1 MENLRTLRAD
11 EVEVRIQSDKPDNNG
26 NKKYLLYMDARAARR
41 LLNERFGIYGW
52 QLLYEHVNGQ
62 LFAKLGIKDP
72 ESGQWVWKMET
83 GSESNIE
90 SEKGQVSDALKR
102 AVVTLGWDELYSSPD
117 IRFNGYS
124 TGNRV
129 QTIEY
134 DTSNR
139 RIIRLVIVD
148 RFGKVVYNWAANQQ
162 VQQQPVQAPIQ
173 PNTAPQQAQP
183 VQQPQPVQAQPQ
195 AQYSPKALIDNMM
208 LNVEVIKMQ
217 PGVNMGQLQAFVDYY
232 TNKLQTSEWIG
243 DFDTLKVW
251 TAWQS
256 RSKKIKQ

>member
-83 GSESNIE
+83 GSESAIE
-90 SEKGQVSDALKR
+90 GEKGQVSDALKR

-148 RFGKVVYNWAANQQ
+148 RYGKVVYNWAANQQ

-183 VQQPQPVQAQPQ
+183 QPQ
-195 AQYSPKALIDNMM
+195 YSKEAIIENIRANA
-208 LNVEVIKMQ
+208 NVEASLPNANIGMLKK
-217 PGVNMGQLQAFVDYY
+217 FVEYY
-232 TNKLQTSEWIG
+232 TNRISNNGWNG
-243 DFDTLKVW
+243 NFDFSLM
-251 TAWQS
+251 WQKWQ
-256 RSKKIKQ
+256 KKGLN

>member
-72 ESGQWVWKMET
+72 ESGQWIWKMET
-83 GSESNIE
+83 GSESAIE
-90 SEKGQVSDALKR
+90 GEKGQVSDALKR

-162 VQQQPVQAPIQ
+162 VQQQPVQQA
-173 PNTAPQQAQP
+173 NTGQNTQQIKPQTQT
-183 VQQPQPVQAQPQ
+183 
-195 AQYSPKALIDNMM
+195 QYSPKALIDNMM

-217 PGVNMGQLQAFVDYY
+217 PGVNMVQLQAFVNYY
-232 TNKLQTSEWIG
+232 ANRIKNNGWTG
-243 DFDTLKVW
+243 DFDTLKLW
-251 TAWQS
+251 NAWQT
-256 RSKKIKQ
+256 RAKTKQ

>member
-1 MENLRTLRAD
+1 MDNNTLRFLTAS
-11 EVEVRIQSDKPDNNG
+11 EVEVRLQSDKPDSEG
-26 NKKYLLYMDARAARR
+26 RKKYLLYMDARAARR

-183 VQQPQPVQAQPQ
+183 VQQTQV
-195 AQYSPKALIDNMM
+195 YSKEALIENIKANADIEALRPNVNIGM
-208 LNVEVIKMQ
+208 LKK
-217 PGVNMGQLQAFVDYY
+217 FVAYY
-232 TNKLQTSEWIG
+232 TNRISNNSWQGSF
-243 DFDTLKVW
+243 DFGLMWGK
-251 TAWQS
+251 WQ
-256 RSKKIKQ
+256 KKGLN

>member
-1 MENLRTLRAD
+1 MDNKTLRFLTPS
-11 EVEVRIQSDKPDNNG
+11 EVEVRLQSDKPDKDG

-90 SEKGQVSDALKR
+90 CEKGQVSDALKR

-124 TGNRV
+124 TGNSV

-134 DTSNR
+134 DTNSR

-148 RFGKVVYNWAANQQ
+148 RYGKVVFNWAANQQ
-162 VQQQPVQAPIQ
+162 PQAQPVQGTIQ
-173 PNTAPQQAQP
+173 PHTAPQQAQP
-183 VQQPQPVQAQPQ
+183 VQQPQ
-195 AQYSPKALIDNMM
+195 QYDKAALIENIKANARVEASLPHANIGM
-208 LNVEVIKMQ
+208 LKKFVE
-217 PGVNMGQLQAFVDYY
+217 YY
-232 TNKLQTSEWIG
+232 INRINDRGWQG
-243 DFDTLKVW
+243 NFDFNAMWSK
-251 TAWQS
+251 WQ
-256 RSKKIKQ
+256 KKGLN

>member
-1 MENLRTLRAD
+1 MDNNTLRFLTAS
-11 EVEVRIQSDKPDNNG
+11 EVEVRLQSDKPDKDG

-72 ESGQWVWKMET
+72 ESGEWVWKMET

-90 SEKGQVSDALKR
+90 CEKGLVSDALKR

-148 RFGKVVYNWAANQQ
+148 RYGKVVFNWTANQQ
-162 VQQQPVQAPIQ
+162 PQAVQTQIQ

-183 VQQPQPVQAQPQ
+183 VQQPQ
-195 AQYSPKALIDNMM
+195 QYSKEALIENIRANA
-208 LNVEVIKMQ
+208 NVEASLPNANIGMLKK
-217 PGVNMGQLQAFVDYY
+217 FVEYY
-232 TNKLQTSEWIG
+232 TNRISNNGWNG
-243 DFDTLKVW
+243 NFDFSVM
-251 TAWQS
+251 WQKWQ
-256 RSKKIKQ
+256 KKGLN

>member
-1 MENLRTLRAD
+1 MNNNTLRFLTAS
-11 EVEVRIQSDKPDNNG
+11 EVEVRLQSDKPDKDG

-83 GSESNIE
+83 GNESTIE
-90 SEKGQVSDALKR
+90 GEKGQVSDALKR

-134 DTSNR
+134 DTTNR

-148 RFGKVVYNWAANQQ
+148 RYGKVVYNWAANQQ
-162 VQQQPVQAPIQ
+162 PQQPVQAPIQ
-173 PNTAPQQAQP
+173 PNTAPVTPQP
-183 VQQPQPVQAQPQ
+183 VQQPQ
-195 AQYSPKALIDNMM
+195 QYSKEALIENLRANANLEASLPHANIAM
-208 LNVEVIKMQ
+208 LKKFVE
-217 PGVNMGQLQAFVDYY
+217 YY
-232 TNKLQTSEWIG
+232 TNRISNNGWNG
-243 DFDTLKVW
+243 NFDFSVM
-251 TAWQS
+251 WQKWQ
-256 RSKKIKQ
+256 KKGLN

>member
-83 GSESNIE
+83 GSESAIE
-90 SEKGQVSDALKR
+90 GEKGQVSDALKR

-162 VQQQPVQAPIQ
+162 PQQLVQAPIQ
-173 PNTAPQQAQP
+173 PNTAPQQPQQAQP
-183 VQQPQPVQAQPQ
+183 VQQ
-195 AQYSPKALIDNMM
+195 YSKEAIIENIKANAEIEALR
-208 LNVEVIKMQ
+208 
-217 PGVNMGQLQAFVDYY
+217 PGVNVGMLRKFTEYY
-232 TNKLQTSEWIG
+232 TNRISNNGWNG
-243 DFDTLKVW
+243 NFDFSVM
-251 TAWQS
+251 WQKWQ
-256 RSKKIKQ
+256 KKGLN

>member
-148 RFGKVVYNWAANQQ
+148 RYGKVVYNWAANQQ
-162 VQQQPVQAPIQ
+162 VQQQPVSAPIQ
-173 PNTAPQQAQP
+173 ANTAPQQ
-183 VQQPQPVQAQPQ
+183 PQQAQPQ
-195 AQYSPKALIDNMM
+195 PQYSKEAIIENIKANAEIEALR
-208 LNVEVIKMQ
+208 
-217 PGVNMGQLQAFVDYY
+217 PGVNIGMLRKFVEYY
-232 TNKLQTSEWIG
+232 TNRISNNGWNG
-243 DFDTLKVW
+243 SFDFSVM
-251 TAWQS
+251 WQKWQ
-256 RSKKIKQ
+256 KKGLN

>member
-1 MENLRTLRAD
+1 MENERLRFLTPS
-11 EVEVRIQSDKPDNNG
+11 EVEVRLQSDKPDKDG

-52 QLLYEHVNGQ
+52 QLLYETVNGQ

-72 ESGQWVWKMET
+72 ETGEWIWKMET

-90 SEKGQVSDALKR
+90 AEKGQVSDALKR

-129 QTIEY
+129 KTIEY
-134 DTSNR
+134 DDNR

-148 RFGKVVYNWAANQQ
+148 RFGKVVFNWTAD
-162 VQQQPVQAPIQ
+162 QQPVQAPKQ
-173 PNTAPQQAQP
+173 AHTAPP
-183 VQQPQPVQAQPQ
+183 QPQHAHTHTEGKTAPEKTNRTILFEFAKSEEQAMKDIGLYTEDICKFYEFYLKKADTWQGKFDPQ
-195 AQYSPKALIDNMM
+195 ALWMK
-208 LNVEVIKMQ
+208 
-217 PGVNMGQLQAFVDYY
+217 
-232 TNKLQTSEWIG
+232 
-243 DFDTLKVW
+243 W
-251 TAWQS
+251 TKRKSA
-256 RSKKIKQ
+256 